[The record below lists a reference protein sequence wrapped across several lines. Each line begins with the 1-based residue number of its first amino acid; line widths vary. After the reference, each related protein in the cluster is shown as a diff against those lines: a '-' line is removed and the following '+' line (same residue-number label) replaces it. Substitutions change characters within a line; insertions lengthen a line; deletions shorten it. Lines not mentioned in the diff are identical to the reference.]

1 MEAREAQTIQAALEA
16 EDYRSFLRIL
26 FLATAKNGKIN
37 YSALSR
43 RAGFSSRGF
52 IPDVLE
58 GRRRLTGNS
67 FPKMLRLVSGPSAVK
82 GAFTCLV
89 QLEEPELNP
98 DQTSEAELRLR
109 LKDLRAKLKA
119 RLQATESSGPVFAR
133 TLFKSHH
140 ILAVYAALGDREP
153 GMTIEEVAR
162 RSSVNLMICGQVVE
176 HLLKQNV
183 VRENNGLFV
192 AANPHLIFEGLGEEH
207 GFKASYLESVAELR
221 RKASDRFNA
230 HDQLFC
236 QSFFSVDR
244 KRLPELKKRLRE
256 LVHEFVE
263 TEADDGDAVARILVG
278 LWS

>member
-1 MEAREAQTIQAALEA
+1 METRESQTIQAAIEA
-16 EDYRSFLRIL
+16 QDYRGFLRGV
-26 FLATAKNGKIN
+26 FLASSKNGKPN

-67 FPKMLRLVSGPSAVK
+67 FPKMLRLVGGPSAVR

-98 DQTSEAELRLR
+98 DQVSERDLRLR
-109 LKDLRAKLKA
+109 LNDMRGKLRA
-119 RLQATESSGPVFAR
+119 RLQATGSSEPGFAKS
-133 TLFKSHH
+133 LFKSHH

-153 GMTIEEVAR
+153 GMSVEEVAR

-176 HLLKQNV
+176 HLHKQGV
-183 VRENNGLFV
+183 IREKNGLFV
-192 AANPHLIFEGLGEEH
+192 AANPHLIFEGLGEDH
-207 GFKASYLESVAELR
+207 GFKASYLESVNELR
-221 RKASDRFNA
+221 RKASERFNA

-256 LVHEFVE
+256 VVHEFVE
-263 TEADDGDAVARILVG
+263 AEADDGDAVARVLVG